1 MTYTQSLYSKN
12 YGEKTNLG
20 EKKLT
25 MGGGTI
31 FFFKKILKENNFN
44 LNENN

>member
-20 EKKLT
+20 GKKLT
-25 MGGGTI
+25 MGGKNN
-31 FFFKKILKENNFN
+31 FFFQKSFERK
-44 LNENN
+44 